1 MNMKKAYLLMV
12 LLAFAGMT
20 SCGEAKSDSDATG
33 EATIEATGEC
43 TSEADSLEVA
53 PTEEA
58 TAE

>member
-33 EATIEATGEC
+33 EATGEC